1 MSQLII
7 FSVIFGLIRLFF
19 SHFSFLFTEKKSEKQ
34 KSWFALLLAGYVD
47 GLEPVDELKVV
58 LHLRHPG
65 FQLLSVGLLR
75 HGLRDQREALVLV
88 VQLVPGLLQTLDTD
102 TGHLQQ
108 AKITHPGAWFI
119 SRQVPPGRPAACPPT
134 GWSRLPALGAPSRS
148 PQSPPERSAAPLCA
162 AEGI

>member
-1 MSQLII
+1 MSQLTI

-19 SHFSFLFTEKKSEKQ
+19 SLFSFLFTEKNSEK
-34 KSWFALLLAGYVD
+34 KKGWFALLLTGYVD
-47 GLEPVDELKVV
+47 GAEPLDELKVA

-75 HGLRDQREALVLV
+75 HGLRDQREALVLM

-108 AKITHPGAWFI
+108 ANITHAGASFI

-134 GWSRLPALGAPSRS
+134 GWSGLPALCALSPS
-148 PQSPPERSAAPLCA
+148 PQSPPELSAAPLCA